1 MVNSLN
7 TYKFPIIEITETW
20 LHSRSPPF
28 FNINGYSLIRTDRKN
43 GRGGGVAFYLN
54 DKLKFKI
61 RNDISIRDTETLF
74 IEILN
79 KQNKNIIVGLIY
91 RPPSNPLDPFF
102 DDLDAYIHILSTEN
116 KHIYLMGDFNIDLL
130 STTQTHGQRLK
141 NLLYTYALH
150 PHIDK
155 PTRITNTSIS
165 SQIISATKPQTA
177 FCITIFRIINI
188 PIFMINNKI
197 DISKETND
205 NEPNYRRIESENNI
219 ASLNSDLAQA
229 EWQDV
234 FSENNVNHA
243 YDKFLHKL
251 LFYYDKNIP
260 LVKTKT
266 KKRVKNP
273 WITKGILRSIHI
285 RNRLFKMTKTNPSVI
300 NLNKY
305 KRYLKK
311 INICYSSSSEDVLF
325 E

>member
-1 MVNSLN
+1 M
-7 TYKFPIIEITETW
+7 
-20 LHSRSPPF
+20 HSRSPPL

-79 KQNKNIIVGLIY
+79 KQNKNIIIGLIY
-91 RPPSNPLDPFF
+91 RPPGNPLDTFF

-141 NLLYTYALH
+141 YLLYTYALH

-155 PTRITNTSIS
+155 PTRITNTSSTLIDNIFSNNFSNETTNGILYYDIS
-165 SQIISATKPQTA
+165 DHL
-177 FCITIFRIINI
+177 
-188 PIFMINNKI
+188 PIFMINNKV

-205 NEPNYRRIESENNI
+205 NEPKYRRIESENNI

-234 FSENNVNHA
+234 FNENNINHA

-266 KKRVKNP
+266 KERVKNP

-285 RNRLFKMTKTNPSVI
+285 RNRLFKLTKN
-300 NLNKY
+300 
-305 KRYLKK
+305 
-311 INICYSSSSEDVLF
+311 
-325 E
+325 